1 MQQGVSMKLI
11 CERDKLASAFLTAAT
26 VVSSRSPKPILQ
38 NVKLIATPERTT
50 LLATDME
57 TAIRID
63 VPGIQ
68 VEAAGTA
75 VLPVK
80 RFGDILR
87 ESLDEKLV
95 VQAEARGI
103 VVCGDRSEFRLPGED
118 PHEFPEMAAFEEE
131 SYYELTGRLLKELI
145 HRTLFATVAESS
157 RYALG
162 GVLLEFE
169 PEKVTAVGTDGRRL
183 AKMEGPCRTV
193 GQPRHEEA
201 MSIVPA
207 RSMQLIERAMTDL
220 DANVQLAVHT
230 NDILV
235 HSARFTIY
243 SRLVEGRFPKW
254 RDVFPSRRESL
265 QITLAIGPVHNA
277 LRQASIVTSDES
289 RGIDFAFTPGSLTLS
304 GQTAEVGQS
313 RVELPVA
320 YDGPALTVSLDHRY
334 IADFLRV
341 LDPEKTFVFDV
352 QNNESAALMTTDD
365 GYGYVVMPMARDR

>member
-1 MQQGVSMKLI
+1 L
-11 CERDKLASAFLTAAT
+11 LSAFLTAST
-26 VVSSRSPKPILQ
+26 VVPSRSPKTILQ
-38 NVKLIATPERTT
+38 NIKLMATPEQTT

-57 TAIRID
+57 TAIRIN

-68 VEAAGTA
+68 VELPGNI
-75 VLPVK
+75 VLPVG
-80 RFGDILR
+80 RFGAIMR

-95 VQAEARGI
+95 VEAEARGTL
-103 VVCGDRSEFRLPGED
+103 VRGDRSEFRLPGENPD
-118 PHEFPEMAAFEEE
+118 EFPEVAAFVED

-169 PEKVTAVGTDGRRL
+169 AEKVTAVGTDGRRL
-183 AKMEGPCRTV
+183 AKMEGPCRVV
-193 GQPRHEEA
+193 GVPGHEDA
-201 MSIVPA
+201 MTIVPA

-220 DANVQLAVHT
+220 EADVRVAVHT

-254 RDVFPSRRESL
+254 RDVFPKRRESL
-265 QITLAIGPVHNA
+265 QITLAVGPVYAA
-277 LRQASIVTSDES
+277 LRQASIVANEES
-289 RGIDFAFTPGSLTLS
+289 RGIDFAFEPGSLILS
-304 GQTAEVGQS
+304 GMTAEVGQS

-334 IADFLRV
+334 VADFLKV